1 MYLEKLKIHN
11 FRRFEDLTIDFHP
24 RMTVIVGANGIGK
37 TTVLEATAVTVGT
50 FFNPFGNLSST
61 GFEPNGDPRRISFE
75 KGSVVDSQ
83 KQFPVETEAY
93 GAVGEQNIIWK
104 RVLNSEKG
112 RTTIKEASQLI
123 SIGKKYQKRLQN
135 GDDDL
140 ILPVIAYYGTGRLW
154 DYHKGKSS
162 NVFKTNTRTNGYI
175 TCLDGTANV
184 KLMMN
189 WFAKMTVTRY
199 QRFELGEGDTPEL
212 DVVYDAMAACLKSAT
227 NYENIRFRYDMTSN
241 ELIVYYTKDGKKEK
255 MPLSLMS
262 DGFKGTISLVA
273 DIAYRMIVLNPQL
286 GRRTLEE
293 TDGIVMIDEI
303 DLHLHPAWQQK
314 ILDDLQNIFP
324 KVQFIVTTHAP
335 AVISTTKSEN
345 IVLLIDKEAYE
356 PSEEVY
362 GRDTNTIV
370 SSLMGA
376 SERVPEI
383 QDKFKLFYKCLDAKD
398 QFGAEKV
405 LNELKHTIGGN
416 DSEIVSCDIKLK
428 LLKVRN
434 GK

>member
-11 FRRFEDLTIDFHP
+11 FRRFEDLEINFHP

-37 TTVLEATAVTVGT
+37 TTTLEAAAVTVGT

-61 GFEPNGDPRRISFE
+61 GFDPNGDPRRIPFE

-83 KQFPVETEAY
+83 KQFPVEAEAY
-93 GAVGEQNIIWK
+93 GTIGERNITWK

-123 SIGKKYQKRLQN
+123 SVGKKYQKRLQN

-140 ILPVIAYYGTGRLW
+140 ILPIIAYYGTGRLW
-154 DYHKGKSS
+154 DYHKEKSS

-241 ELIVYYTKDGKKEK
+241 ELVVYYTNDGKKDK

-262 DGFKGTISLVA
+262 DGFKGTISLIA

-286 GRRTLEE
+286 GRRALEE
-293 TDGIVMIDEI
+293 TDGIVLIDEI

-314 ILDDLQNIFP
+314 ILGDLQRIFP

-335 AVISTTKSEN
+335 AVIQTADKEN
-345 IVLLIDKEAYE
+345 ICVLKASTAKTAQIDT
-356 PSEEVY
+356 Y
-362 GRDTNTIV
+362 GKDANSILETIMDADRRPANV
-370 SSLMGA
+370 KNLFA
-376 SERVPEI
+376 S
-383 QDKFKLFYKCLDAKD
+383 FYRALDL
-398 QFGAEKV
+398 GEYTTAENV
-405 LNELKHTIGGN
+405 LNELQDTLGSN
-416 DSEIVSCDIKLK
+416 DPELAACEIKLD
-428 LLKVRN
+428 LAQI
-434 GK
+434 